1 MSYTKLQ
8 LEALVISGDQYLRN
22 AMERDALDA
31 YRTVFVNIPW
41 DCNDAR
47 QTLLQQT
54 YKGLCALSISRDECV
69 WEEASQL
76 ISDYQQYLN
85 DSK

>member
-8 LEALVISGDQYLRN
+8 LDALVTSGDQYLRN

-31 YRTVFVNIPW
+31 YKTVLVNIPW
-41 DCNDAR
+41 DCKDER
-47 QTLLQQT
+47 QTLLQQA

-76 ISDYQQYLN
+76 ISDYQQHQTT
-85 DSK
+85 

>member
-47 QTLLQQT
+47 QTLLQQA
-54 YKGLCALSISRDECV
+54 YKGLCALSVSRDECV

-76 ISDYQQYLN
+76 ISDYQQY
-85 DSK
+85 KIT